1 MDGRIFSTPNA
12 VSGVHS
18 ASGFILRQRAKPN
31 MKSSTSNSNKEGS
44 ANVRRMSAQSV
55 APFFPA
61 ESGGAIVRRHI
72 LVADRDAGVRD
83 LLANLLRR
91 AGYRV
96 TCAPNGEEA
105 WVTLCADK
113 SDVLITDHPMPA
125 LTGLEL
131 IRRVRSGPLSALPCI
146 LTSAKMPWKEN
157 DLLELLYPGMVL
169 AKPFS
174 FIELLTCV
182 RSLLP
187 LSTRRGMKAGANSDP
202 DHNLPPQPDI
212 AWQDDARTRLPL
224 RSLVRA
230 K

>member
-1 MDGRIFSTPNA
+1 MQAEPS
-12 VSGVHS
+12 
-18 ASGFILRQRAKPN
+18 
-31 MKSSTSNSNKEGS
+31 MKSSPSITHKKGS
-44 ANVRRMSAQSV
+44 AYVRQIPAQTV
-55 APFFPA
+55 AQFSRE
-61 ESGGAIVRRHI
+61 ESGGATARSHI

-96 TCAPNGEEA
+96 TCASNGEAA

-113 SDVLITDHPMPA
+113 SDVLITDHTMPC

-131 IRRVRSGPLSALPCI
+131 IRRVRSGPLCALPCI
-146 LTSAKMPWKEN
+146 LMAGKMPWREN
-157 DLLELLYPGMVL
+157 DLLELLRPGMAL

-187 LSTRRGMKAGANSDP
+187 LSSRKGTTAGANGDSDR
-202 DHNLPPQPDI
+202 NLPPQPDI

-230 K
+230 R

>member
-1 MDGRIFSTPNA
+1 
-12 VSGVHS
+12 
-18 ASGFILRQRAKPN
+18 
-31 MKSSTSNSNKEGS
+31 MKSFTSITPKEGPANARVIPARS
-44 ANVRRMSAQSV
+44 A
-55 APFFPA
+55 APFVPEELNRA
-61 ESGGAIVRRHI
+61 TVLSHI
-72 LVADRDAGVRD
+72 LIADRDAGVRD

-91 AGYRV
+91 AGHRV
-96 TCAPNGEEA
+96 TCAPNGEAA

-113 SDVLITDHPMPA
+113 ADVLITDHPMPC

-146 LTSAKMPWKEN
+146 LMAGRMPWHAN
-157 DLLELLYPGMVL
+157 DLLELLRPGMAL

-187 LSTRRGMKAGANSDP
+187 LSTRGGTTTGANGDLDRS
-202 DHNLPPQPDI
+202 LPPQPDI

-224 RSLVRA
+224 RPLVRTR
-230 K
+230 

>member
-1 MDGRIFSTPNA
+1 
-12 VSGVHS
+12 
-18 ASGFILRQRAKPN
+18 
-31 MKSSTSNSNKEGS
+31 MKSSTSINRKEGS
-44 ANVRRMSAQSV
+44 ANARVIPAQSA
-55 APFFPA
+55 APFLPA
-61 ESGGAIVRRHI
+61 ESNHQTVRSHI

-96 TCAPNGEEA
+96 TCAPDGEAA

-157 DLLELLYPGMVL
+157 DLLELLYPGMAL

-187 LSTRRGMKAGANSDP
+187 LSTRGGTGVGANSDH